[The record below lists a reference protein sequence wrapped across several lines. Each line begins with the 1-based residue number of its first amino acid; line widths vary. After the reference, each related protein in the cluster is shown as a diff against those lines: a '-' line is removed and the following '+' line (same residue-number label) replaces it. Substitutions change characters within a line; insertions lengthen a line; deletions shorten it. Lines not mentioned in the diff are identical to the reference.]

1 MNIEEIREYCLSMPL
16 ATEDQA
22 FGPDN
27 VLFRVCNKIFGCI
40 DLNCSDRIVVKCD
53 ADYAAALREHH
64 CEIEPAWHWNKRYWI
79 QIDLQGSLPDETIR
93 SLIRHSYTQVV
104 GGLPRRERLAHPEI
118 LSIDDTPPNP

>member
-27 VLFRVCNKIFGCI
+27 LLFRVCNKIFGCI
-40 DLNCSDRIVVKCD
+40 DLNNAARIVVKCD
-53 ADYAAALREHH
+53 ADYAASLRERHR
-64 CEIEPAWHWNKRYWI
+64 EIEPAWHWNKRYWI
-79 QIDLQGSLPDETIR
+79 QIDLHGSLSDKTVQ

-104 GGLPRRERLAHPEI
+104 GGLPRRERLEHPEI
-118 LSIDDTPPNP
+118 LSIDGTPVSP